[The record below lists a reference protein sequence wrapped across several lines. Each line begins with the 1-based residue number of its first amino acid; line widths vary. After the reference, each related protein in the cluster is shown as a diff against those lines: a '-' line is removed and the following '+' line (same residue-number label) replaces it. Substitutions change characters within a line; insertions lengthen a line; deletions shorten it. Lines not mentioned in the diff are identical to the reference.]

1 MSSWFRITQTLLVI
15 LFSVKNPCLYTSFV
29 LFYLSSLKFSSN
41 KTTERTDVI
50 YSSENVIDT
59 ILQFLS
65 KANTIS
71 SCGDYKAPL
80 AIIEVKEYRKLLFEL
95 KKRGIKLRYITD
107 ITKDNVKYCKELM
120 NDFAFDIRHVD
131 GIKAN
136 FSISETEYLASA
148 TLVEEGE
155 ELQQPMRPIQQVIYS
170 NIKDIVEQQKYV
182 FESFWNKAIPAESR
196 IREIEEEGFVLGSTE
211 VIQTPSRT
219 KELFIDLIKSAKEE
233 VLLLLPTTNAF
244 LREERIGI
252 IQLLREAS
260 AERRVN
266 VRILTPINNN
276 MVEKIAQNIMADQAK
291 NKFFDIQA
299 IETTSSPEI
308 AVVGTVTIL
317 VADRKQSLVIEKTDD
332 SKEDFVDAV
341 GLATYSTS
349 KPTVLSYISIFDSLS
364 KQVKLYEELKT
375 HGKMQEEFINVASH
389 ELRTPTQSVLAYSEL
404 LRRHP
409 ERRDEMIQAIYR
421 NAERLQRLTNDILDV
436 TRIESQTLKL
446 NKEKFNLSDLLSNI
460 VQDYKNN
467 IEKSNGNVRL
477 SYNNQPNKDSFI
489 VEADRERITQVISNL
504 LNNAIKFTEETRGYV
519 YVATEEMEKADQKVV
534 VVTIKDTGI
543 GIDPEILPRLFT
555 KFATKSN
562 TGTGL
567 GLFISKSIIEAHG
580 GRIWAENNKDGKGG
594 STFAFSLPLSKQQ
607 QEQRQLILSDNK
619 VDSTDQ

>member
-1 MSSWFRITQTLLVI
+1 M
-15 LFSVKNPCLYTSFV
+15 

-65 KANTIS
+65 KANTIN
-71 SCGDYKAPL
+71 SCGDYKAPS
-80 AIIEVKEYRKLLFEL
+80 AIIEVEEYRKLLFEL

-120 NDFAFDIRHVD
+120 NDFAYEIRHVD

-136 FSISETEYLASA
+136 FSISETEYLAYA

-155 ELQQPMRPIQQVIYS
+155 ELQQQPMRPIQQVIYS

-182 FESFWNKAIPAESR
+182 FESFWNKAIPAEHR
-196 IREIEEEGFVLGSTE
+196 IRLIEEGEFVLGSTE
-211 VIQTPSRT
+211 VIQIPSRT
-219 KELFIDLIKSAKEE
+219 KELFIDLVKSAKEE

-252 IQLLREAS
+252 IQLLREAA

-291 NKFFDIQA
+291 NNFFDIQA

-375 HGKMQEEFINVASH
+375 HGKMQEEFINIASH

-436 TRIESQTLKL
+436 TRIESKTLQL
-446 NKEKFNLSDLLSNI
+446 HKEKFSLSDLLSNI

-467 IEKSNGNVRL
+467 NVRL
-477 SYNNQPNKDSFI
+477 VYNNESNKDSFI
-489 VEADRERITQVISNL
+489 VEADRERIIQVISNL
-504 LNNAIKFTEETRGYV
+504 LNNAIKFTEERRGDV
-519 YVATEEMEKADQKVV
+519 YVAAEEKEKADQKVV
-534 VVTIKDTGI
+534 VVTLKDTGI

-555 KFATKSN
+555 KFATKSQA
-562 TGTGL
+562 GTGL
-567 GLFISKSIIEAHG
+567 GLFICKSIIETHG
-580 GRIWAENNKDGKGG
+580 GKIWAENNKDGKGG
-594 STFAFSLPLSKQQ
+594 ATFAFSLPLNRE
-607 QEQRQLILSDNK
+607 QEELRPILSDNK

>member
-1 MSSWFRITQTLLVI
+1 
-15 LFSVKNPCLYTSFV
+15 
-29 LFYLSSLKFSSN
+29 
-41 KTTERTDVI
+41 
-50 YSSENVIDT
+50 
-59 ILQFLS
+59 
-65 KANTIS
+65 
-71 SCGDYKAPL
+71 
-80 AIIEVKEYRKLLFEL
+80 
-95 KKRGIKLRYITD
+95 
-107 ITKDNVKYCKELM
+107 M
-120 NDFAFDIRHVD
+120 NDFAYEIRHVD

-136 FSISETEYLASA
+136 FSISETEYLAYA

-155 ELQQPMRPIQQVIYS
+155 ELQQQPMRPIQQVIYS

-196 IREIEEEGFVLGSTE
+196 IREIEEEGFVLSSTE
-211 VIQTPSRT
+211 VIQIPSRT
-219 KELFIDLIKSAKEE
+219 KELFIDLVKSAKEE

-252 IQLLREAS
+252 IQLLREAA

-266 VRILTPINNN
+266 VRILTPIDNNKI
-276 MVEKIAQNIMADQAK
+276 EKIIQNTVMADQAK
-291 NKFFDIQA
+291 NNYFDIRA
-299 IETTSSPEI
+299 TETTSSPEI

-332 SKEDFVDAV
+332 SKEDFIDAV

-364 KQVKLYEELKT
+364 KQVKLYEQLKT

-436 TRIESQTLKL
+436 TRIESKTLTL

-477 SYNNQPNKDSFI
+477 VYNESNKDSFI
-489 VEADRERITQVISNL
+489 VEADRERIVQVISNL
-504 LNNAIKFTEETRGYV
+504 LNNAIKFTEETRGDV
-519 YVATEEMEKADQKVV
+519 YVAAEEKEKADQKVV
-534 VVTIKDTGI
+534 VTVKDTGI
-543 GIDPEILPRLFT
+543 GIDLEILPRLFT

-567 GLFISKSIIEAHG
+567 GLFICKSIIEAHG
-580 GRIWAENNKDGKGG
+580 GKIWAENNKDGKGG

-607 QEQRQLILSDNK
+607 QEQRQIILSDNK

>member
-15 LFSVKNPCLYTSFV
+15 LFSVKNPCLYTSFA

-80 AIIEVKEYRKLLFEL
+80 AIIEVEEYRKLLFEL

-120 NDFAFDIRHVD
+120 NDFAYEIRHVD

-136 FSISETEYLASA
+136 FSISETEYLAYA
-148 TLVEEGE
+148 TLVEEEGE
-155 ELQQPMRPIQQVIYS
+155 ELQQQPMRPIQQVIYS

-196 IREIEEEGFVLGSTE
+196 IREIEEGEFVLGSTE
-211 VIQTPSRT
+211 VIQIPSRT
-219 KELFIDLIKSAKEE
+219 KELFIDLVKSAKEE

-252 IQLLREAS
+252 IQLLREAA
-260 AERRVN
+260 AEEHRVN

-291 NKFFDIQA
+291 NNFFDIQA

-332 SKEDFVDAV
+332 SKEDFIDAV

-436 TRIESQTLKL
+436 TRIESKTLQL
-446 NKEKFNLSDLLSNI
+446 HKEKFSLSDLLSNI

-467 IEKSNGNVRL
+467 IEKSICNVRL
-477 SYNNQPNKDSFI
+477 VYNNESNKDSFI
-489 VEADRERITQVISNL
+489 VEADRERIIQVISNL
-504 LNNAIKFTEETRGYV
+504 LNN
-519 YVATEEMEKADQKVV
+519 
-534 VVTIKDTGI
+534 
-543 GIDPEILPRLFT
+543 
-555 KFATKSN
+555 
-562 TGTGL
+562 
-567 GLFISKSIIEAHG
+567 
-580 GRIWAENNKDGKGG
+580 
-594 STFAFSLPLSKQQ
+594 
-607 QEQRQLILSDNK
+607 
-619 VDSTDQ
+619 

>member
-1 MSSWFRITQTLLVI
+1 
-15 LFSVKNPCLYTSFV
+15 
-29 LFYLSSLKFSSN
+29 LKFSSN

-120 NDFAFDIRHVD
+120 NDFAYEIRHVD

-148 TLVEEGE
+148 TLVEEGEE

-252 IQLLREAS
+252 IQLLREAA

-291 NKFFDIQA
+291 NNFFDIQA

-519 YVATEEMEKADQKVV
+519 YVATEEMEKTDQKVVV

-580 GRIWAENNKDGKGG
+580 GKIWAENNKDGKGG

>member
-1 MSSWFRITQTLLVI
+1 
-15 LFSVKNPCLYTSFV
+15 
-29 LFYLSSLKFSSN
+29 LKFSSN

-120 NDFAFDIRHVD
+120 NDFAYEIRHVD

-148 TLVEEGE
+148 TLVEEGEE

-252 IQLLREAS
+252 IQLLREAA

-291 NKFFDIQA
+291 NNFFDIQA

-534 VVTIKDTGI
+534 VVVTIKDTGI

-580 GRIWAENNKDGKGG
+580 GKIWAQNNADGKGA
-594 STFAFSLPLSKQQ
+594 TFAFSLPLSK
-607 QEQRQLILSDNK
+607 EHEPSGLSYQI
-619 VDSTDQ
+619 TR

>member
-1 MSSWFRITQTLLVI
+1 M
-15 LFSVKNPCLYTSFV
+15 N
-29 LFYLSSLKFSSN
+29 
-41 KTTERTDVI
+41 
-50 YSSENVIDT
+50 T

-65 KANTIS
+65 KANTIN

-80 AIIEVKEYRKLLFEL
+80 AIIEVEEYRKLLFEL

-120 NDFAFDIRHVD
+120 NDFAYEIRHVD

-136 FSISETEYLASA
+136 FSISETEYLAYA
-148 TLVEEGE
+148 TLVVDE
-155 ELQQPMRPIQQVIYS
+155 ELQQQPMRPIQQVIYS
-170 NIKDIVEQQKYV
+170 NVKDIVEQQKYV

-196 IREIEEEGFVLGSTE
+196 IRLIEEGEFDLGSTE
-211 VIQTPSRT
+211 VIQIPSRT
-219 KELFIDLIKSAKEE
+219 QELFIDLVKSAKEE

-252 IQLLREAS
+252 IQLLSES
-260 AERRVN
+260 AAEEHRVN
-266 VRILTPINNN
+266 VRILTPINNQI
-276 MVEKIAQNIMADQAK
+276 EKIIQNIEVNQTK
-291 NKFFDIQA
+291 NNFFDIQA

-332 SKEDFVDAV
+332 SKEDFIDAV

-436 TRIESQTLKL
+436 TRIESKTLQL
-446 NKEKFNLSDLLSNI
+446 HKEKFNLSELISTIIEDFKNEIQKKGSSIRLLYEPENNI
-460 VQDYKNN
+460 V
-467 IEKSNGNVRL
+467 I
-477 SYNNQPNKDSFI
+477 
-489 VEADRERITQVISNL
+489 EADKERITQVISNL
-504 LNNAIKFTEETRGYV
+504 LSNAIKFTKEG
-519 YVATEEMEKADQKVV
+519 
-534 VVTIKDTGI
+534 
-543 GIDPEILPRLFT
+543 
-555 KFATKSN
+555 S
-562 TGTGL
+562 
-567 GLFISKSIIEAHG
+567 ISI
-580 GRIWAENNKDGKGG
+580 N
-594 STFAFSLPLSKQQ
+594 
-607 QEQRQLILSDNK
+607 
-619 VDSTDQ
+619 

>member
-120 NDFAFDIRHVD
+120 NDFAFEIRHVD

-252 IQLLREAS
+252 IQLLREAA

-580 GRIWAENNKDGKGG
+580 GKIWAENNKDGKGG

>member
-1 MSSWFRITQTLLVI
+1 M
-15 LFSVKNPCLYTSFV
+15 
-29 LFYLSSLKFSSN
+29 KFSSN

-50 YSSENVIDT
+50 YSSENVIYT

-120 NDFAFDIRHVD
+120 NDFAFEIRHVD

-252 IQLLREAS
+252 IQLLREA
-260 AERRVN
+260 AADRRVN

-467 IEKSNGNVRL
+467 IEKSNCNVRL
-477 SYNNQPNKDSFI
+477 VYNNESNKDSFI
-489 VEADRERITQVISNL
+489 VEADRERIIQVISNL

-567 GLFISKSIIEAHG
+567 GLFICKSIIETHG
-580 GRIWAENNKDGKGG
+580 GKIWAENNKDGKGG
-594 STFAFSLPLSKQQ
+594 ATFAFSLPLSRER
-607 QEQRQLILSDNK
+607 EQLRPILSNNK
-619 VDSTDQ
+619 VEI

>member
-1 MSSWFRITQTLLVI
+1 M
-15 LFSVKNPCLYTSFV
+15 N
-29 LFYLSSLKFSSN
+29 
-41 KTTERTDVI
+41 
-50 YSSENVIDT
+50 T

-71 SCGDYKAPL
+71 SCGDYKAPS
-80 AIIEVKEYRKLLFEL
+80 AIIEVEEYRKLLFEL

-120 NDFAFDIRHVD
+120 NDFAYEIRHVD

-136 FSISETEYLASA
+136 FSISETEYLAYA
-148 TLVEEGE
+148 TLVEEEGE
-155 ELQQPMRPIQQVIYS
+155 ELQQQPMRPIQQVIYS

-182 FESFWNKAIPAESR
+182 FESFWNKAIPAEHR
-196 IREIEEEGFVLGSTE
+196 IRLIEEGEFVLGSTE
-211 VIQTPSRT
+211 VIQIPSRT
-219 KELFIDLIKSAKEE
+219 QELFIDLVKSAKEE

-252 IQLLREAS
+252 IQLLREAA

-291 NKFFDIQA
+291 NNFFDIQA

-375 HGKMQEEFINVASH
+375 HGKMQEEFINIASH

-467 IEKSNGNVRL
+467 IEKSNCNVRL

-489 VEADRERITQVISNL
+489 VEADRERIIQVISNL
-504 LNNAIKFTEETRGYV
+504 LNNAIKFTEERRGDV
-519 YVATEEMEKADQKVV
+519 YVAAEEKEKADQKVV
-534 VVTIKDTGI
+534 VVTLKDTGI

-567 GLFISKSIIEAHG
+567 GLFICKSIIETHG
-580 GRIWAENNKDGKGG
+580 GKIWAENNKDGKGG
-594 STFAFSLPLSKQQ
+594 ATFAFSLPLNRE
-607 QEQRQLILSDNK
+607 QEELRPILSDNK

>member
-1 MSSWFRITQTLLVI
+1 M
-15 LFSVKNPCLYTSFV
+15 N
-29 LFYLSSLKFSSN
+29 
-41 KTTERTDVI
+41 
-50 YSSENVIDT
+50 T

-80 AIIEVKEYRKLLFEL
+80 AIIEVEEYRKLLFEL

-120 NDFAFDIRHVD
+120 NDFAYEIRHVD

-136 FSISETEYLASA
+136 FSISETEYLAYA
-148 TLVEEGE
+148 TLVEEEGE
-155 ELQQPMRPIQQVIYS
+155 ELQQQPMRPIQQVIYS
-170 NIKDIVEQQKYV
+170 NVKDIVEQQKYV
-182 FESFWNKAIPAESR
+182 FESFWNKAIPAEHR
-196 IREIEEEGFVLGSTE
+196 IRLIEEGEFDLGSTE
-211 VIQTPSRT
+211 VIQIPSRT
-219 KELFIDLIKSAKEE
+219 QELFIDLVKSAKEE

-252 IQLLREAS
+252 IQLLREAA

-291 NKFFDIQA
+291 NNFFDIQA

-409 ERRDEMIQAIYR
+409 EKRDEMIQAIYR

-446 NKEKFNLSDLLSNI
+446 NKEKFSLSDLLSNI

-467 IEKSNGNVRL
+467 IEKSNCNVRL

-489 VEADRERITQVISNL
+489 VEADRERVTQVISNL

-534 VVTIKDTGI
+534 VVVTIKDTGI

-567 GLFISKSIIEAHG
+567 GLFICKSIIETHG
-580 GRIWAENNKDGKGG
+580 GKIWAENNKDGKGG
-594 STFAFSLPLSKQQ
+594 ATFAFSLPLNKQQ

>member
-1 MSSWFRITQTLLVI
+1 M
-15 LFSVKNPCLYTSFV
+15 N
-29 LFYLSSLKFSSN
+29 
-41 KTTERTDVI
+41 
-50 YSSENVIDT
+50 T

-65 KANTIS
+65 KANTIN
-71 SCGDYKAPL
+71 SCGDYKAPS
-80 AIIEVKEYRKLLFEL
+80 AIIEVEEYRKLLFEL

-120 NDFAFDIRHVD
+120 NDFAYEIRHVD

-136 FSISETEYLASA
+136 FSISETEYLAYA

-155 ELQQPMRPIQQVIYS
+155 ELQQQPMRPIQQVIYS

-182 FESFWNKAIPAESR
+182 FESFWNKAIPAEHR
-196 IREIEEEGFVLGSTE
+196 IRLIEEGEFVLGSTE
-211 VIQTPSRT
+211 VIQIPSRT
-219 KELFIDLIKSAKEE
+219 QELFIDLVKSAKEE

-252 IQLLREAS
+252 IQLLREAA

-291 NKFFDIQA
+291 NNFFDIQA

-375 HGKMQEEFINVASH
+375 HGKMQEEFINIASH

-467 IEKSNGNVRL
+467 IEKSNCNVRL

-489 VEADRERITQVISNL
+489 VEADRERIIQVISNL
-504 LNNAIKFTEETRGYV
+504 LNNAIKFTEERRGDV
-519 YVATEEMEKADQKVV
+519 YVAAEEKEKADQKVVV

-555 KFATKSN
+555 KFATKSQA
-562 TGTGL
+562 GTGL
-567 GLFISKSIIEAHG
+567 GLFICKSIIETHG
-580 GRIWAENNKDGKGG
+580 GKIWAENNKDGKGG
-594 STFAFSLPLSKQQ
+594 ATFAFSLPLNRE
-607 QEQRQLILSDNK
+607 QEELRPILSDNK